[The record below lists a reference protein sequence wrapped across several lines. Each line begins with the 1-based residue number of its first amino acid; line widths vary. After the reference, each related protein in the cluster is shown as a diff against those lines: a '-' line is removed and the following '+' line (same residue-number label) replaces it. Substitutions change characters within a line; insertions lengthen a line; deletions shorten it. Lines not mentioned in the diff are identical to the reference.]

1 MLVVEE
7 EAVISV
13 SVVVE
18 EARVAGED
26 SGVSV
31 EEGVVMPGVVVGGVL
46 AVLVVEGGELAV
58 SVVEG

>member
-1 MLVVEE
+1 MDVEE

-18 EARVAGED
+18 EARVAEGD
-26 SGVSV
+26 SGISV
-31 EEGVVMPGVVVGGVL
+31 EEGVEVGGGGGEL
-46 AVLVVEGGELAV
+46 AVLVVEGGELAA

>member
-1 MLVVEE
+1 MDVEE

-18 EARVAGED
+18 EARVAEGD

-31 EEGVVMPGVVVGGVL
+31 EEGVVVGGGGGEL
-46 AVLVVEGGELAV
+46 AVLVVEGGELAA

>member
-18 EARVAGED
+18 EARVAEGD

-31 EEGVVMPGVVVGGVL
+31 EEGVVVGRGGGVL

>member
-31 EEGVVMPGVVVGGVL
+31 EEGVVVGRGGGVL